1 MEKRHIPHESRCRC
15 NFFLRYLLLLPVV
28 CLLASCHSSKTV
40 TVYYKGIDML
50 EVARAAIAL
59 GVDIDYDDDRDLMIE
74 SAKWVGTPYR
84 HGGNNRTGVDCS
96 GLTSQIYLS
105 VYGKKLHRRSIEQFE
120 QDCKKV
126 HKHKLKTGD
135 LVFFATTGKVR
146 KQNINHAGIYLKD
159 NKFIHASSSRGVV
172 VDNLD
177 SKYYREHWVG
187 GGRVK

>member
-1 MEKRHIPHESRCRC
+1 MSR
-15 NFFLRYLLLLPVV
+15 LYPLSLLLV

-40 TVYYKGIDML
+40 YYKGVDMR

-59 GVDIDYDDDRDLMIE
+59 GVDIDYDDDRALMIE
-74 SAKWVGTPYR
+74 SAKWIGTPYR
-84 HGGNNRTGVDCS
+84 HGGNDRSGVDCS
-96 GLTSQIYLS
+96 GLTSQIYLR
-105 VYGKKLHRRSIEQFE
+105 VYGKKLHRRSVDQYEK
-120 QDCKKV
+120 DCKKV
-126 HKHKLKTGD
+126 HKLRLKTGD

-172 VDNLD
+172 VDNLG
-177 SKYYREHWVG
+177 SKYYSKCWVG